1 VAALAVVVPL
11 AVCAAASAA
20 PSDAEKA
27 WERGDRKAAG
37 ELVREYVERN
47 PEAVRSAKVAALL
60 ARTAVDPEEA
70 VSRWDEVIELEPA
83 GALAAEGRFAKGLH
97 AYSAGLYVAAAK
109 EFDALAESYAKHFDA
124 GKARLWKA
132 LAELGADDAAAAA
145 ASFERAHREGRD
157 ADTLAGAE
165 IGAAHAAFRAGDV
178 ADALRRYERFEREH
192 GSDGRASS
200 AARRAAECLRLLGRT
215 SEASALAARI
225 ERKYPNSM
233 EATLA
238 RAEVRRIEAPREEPA
253 PEEKRRGPFVVQ
265 VAALA
270 DLKNAV
276 ALRRDIR
283 ELGIDGVRIEMAEG
297 TGEPLHRVLLGP
309 YETEEEARAI
319 ADSVAALGNLN
330 PRVREGTE

>member
-1 VAALAVVVPL
+1 VTRLTALA
-11 AVCAAASAA
+11 CAAVLAASARASAA

-27 WERGDRKAAG
+27 WERGDRRAAG
-37 ELVREYVERN
+37 ELIREYVERN
-47 PEAVRSAKVAALL
+47 PEAARSARVAALL
-60 ARTAVDPEEA
+60 ARTAADPEEA
-70 VSRWDEVIELEPA
+70 VSRWDEVLQLEPD
-83 GALAAEGRFAKGLH
+83 GALAAEARFAKGLH

-109 EFDALAESYAKHFDA
+109 EFDTLAKSAGRHFDA
-124 GKARLWKA
+124 GRAALWKG
-132 LAELGADDAAAAA
+132 LAELGADDPEAAA
-145 ASFERAHREGRD
+145 ASFERARRD
-157 ADTLAGAE
+157 SRDGEVLKGAE

-178 ADALRRYERFEREH
+178 ADALRRYQRFESSH

-215 SEASALAARI
+215 AEASALAARI

-238 RAEVRRIEAPREEPA
+238 RAAVRREKPREEPEA
-253 PEEKRRGPFVVQ
+253 ERRGPFVVQ

-270 DLKNAV
+270 DLNNAV

-283 ELGIDGVRIEMAEG
+283 ELGIEAVRIEVAEG
-297 TGEPLHRVLLGP
+297 SGEPLHRVILGP

-319 ADSVAALGNLN
+319 ADSVAALGDLN